1 MSGGRIYLHHI
12 LDAITQVEEFA
23 AVGRDRF
30 FTERHWQGSVIY
42 QLLIMG
48 EATKKLS
55 MALRDRHLE
64 VAWRSMAGLRDV
76 LIHNYRDV
84 DLDVVWAAVQ
94 EDLTGVKRGVEAII
108 AEEPPG

>member
-1 MSGGRIYLHHI
+1 MSGDRIYLQHI

-30 FTERHWQGSVIY
+30 FMERHWQGSVIY

-48 EATKKLS
+48 EATKHLS
-55 MALRDRHLE
+55 MELRVRHPE

-76 LIHNYRDV
+76 LIHNYREV
-84 DLDVVWAAVQ
+84 DLNVVWAVVQ
-94 EDLTGVKRGVEAII
+94 EDLPEVKRGVEGIL
-108 AEEPPG
+108 AEEERV

>member
-1 MSGGRIYLHHI
+1 MSGDRIYLHHI

-30 FTERHWQGSVIY
+30 FTERHWQGSVIH

-48 EATKKLS
+48 EATKQLS
-55 MALRDRHLE
+55 KELRVRHPE

-76 LIHNYRDV
+76 LTHNYRDV
-84 DLDVVWAAVQ
+84 DLDVVWAVVQ
-94 EDLTGVKRGVEAII
+94 ENLPDVKRGVEAIL
-108 AEEPPG
+108 AEEPPS